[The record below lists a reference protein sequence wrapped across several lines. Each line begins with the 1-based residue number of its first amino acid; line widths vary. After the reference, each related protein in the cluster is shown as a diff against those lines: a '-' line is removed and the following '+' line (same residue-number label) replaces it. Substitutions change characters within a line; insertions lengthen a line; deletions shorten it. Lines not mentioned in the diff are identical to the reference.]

1 MAKTKAKAAPRLKK
15 NEQTVTS
22 NERANATPSVAPP
35 PLAEDESTVT
45 VGAPTL
51 EGTPVR
57 LMILLRGIGTQKVVR
72 ETLRACGYTA
82 KEHARGWE
90 LLHRCSGFVE
100 GSEGEDTAV
109 AETIAE
115 LDAWDEPTFS
125 IADASLKHR
134 HPAQHAFVFQD
145 LRASRG
151 VAAVVGVHT
160 FLSRLDALEASP
172 DRAATREA
180 DHAALATLSDRGI
193 TADERTRV
201 WALVRKAEAL
211 TEDATSDA
219 KQLSAAEQTSRLRD
233 ARAFYEEWA
242 QIARTLIS
250 RRDLLIRLGLAQR
263 KAPGASDD
271 APVTPTEKREPK
283 PA

>member
-1 MAKTKAKAAPRLKK
+1 MPKNRATRKQKSDMQTITANEGAK
-15 NEQTVTS
+15 
-22 NERANATPSVAPP
+22 ATPSVVPP

-45 VGAPTL
+45 VGAETL

-57 LMILLRGIGTQKVVR
+57 LMLLLRGIGTQKAAR
-72 ETLRACGYTA
+72 ETLRGCGYTA

-90 LLHRCSGFVE
+90 LLHRCSGFIE
-100 GSEGEDTAV
+100 GTEGEDTAV

-115 LDAWDEPTFS
+115 VDAWDEPNYS
-125 IADASLKHR
+125 IADASLRHR
-134 HPAQHAFVFQD
+134 HPEQHAFVFQD
-145 LRASRG
+145 LKASRG

-172 DRAATREA
+172 DRAETRDA
-180 DHAALATLSDRGI
+180 DHAALATLAVRGI
-193 TADERTRV
+193 TAGERKRV
-201 WALVRKAEAL
+201 WKLVQKAESL
-211 TEDATSDA
+211 TEDASPEVT
-219 KQLSAAEQTSRLRD
+219 QLSAAEQTSRLRE
-233 ARAFYEEWA
+233 ARAFYEEWS
-242 QIARTLIS
+242 QIARTLIG

-263 KAPGASDD
+263 KASAASDD